1 MKRIY
6 PVVLTLIT
14 AMSLQAQLTQSNHAP
29 AAGDQYTTLD
39 CGATG
44 PGASGAGTVWNFS
57 SVPTLTNAALLHS
70 GVSVSSATYANATVA
85 MGTSVTD
92 ISYYKSSAND
102 LLYYGGN
109 LPIAGYSVSINYTT
123 APAVYASYP
132 MTMGTTSTAVIG
144 GSINVTVPTT
154 AAGPFTGTC
163 RVIADGTGTLILPGG
178 VTYTNVLRVLTS
190 QTISATII
198 LPVTVNQETYNY
210 YAPTIKAPI
219 FTIASTTL
227 TSFSGPSTQTMV
239 TRNKDAV
246 GTATNTTGILENSA
260 VKNTFSVYP
269 NPSTTFVTIL
279 AHGAD
284 AAQALIYDVTGKMV
298 DRASFTDGKA
308 KLDVSEYNK
317 GLYFFT
323 VIASDNSKL
332 GGGKITVSQ

>member
-6 PVVLTLIT
+6 PLVLSLIT
-14 AMSLQAQLTQSNHAP
+14 VLSINAQLTQSNHAP

-39 CGATG
+39 CGATD
-44 PGASGAGTVWNFS
+44 PGASGAGVVWNFS
-57 SVPTLTNAALLHS
+57 AVPTLTNPALLHT
-70 GVSVSSATYANATVA
+70 GVAVSSATYANATVA

-92 ISYYKSSAND
+92 ISYYKSSAGN

-109 LPIAGYSVSINYTT
+109 LPIPSYSVSINYTS
-123 APAVYASYP
+123 APAVYAVYP
-132 MTMGTTSTAVIG
+132 MSLGTTSTAVIG
-144 GSINVTVPTT
+144 GSINVTVPT
-154 AAGPFTGTC
+154 ALSGPFTGNS
-163 RVIADGTGTLILPGG
+163 RVIADGTGTLTLPGG
-178 VTYTNVLRVLTS
+178 VTFTNVMRVLNS

-198 LPVTVNQETYNY
+198 IPVIVTQETYDY
-210 YAPTIKAPI
+210 YAFGIKAPI
-219 FTIASTTL
+219 FSIATTTFAPSFGSTT
-227 TSFSGPSTQTMV
+227 TQTVV

-246 GTATNTTGILENSA
+246 GNPTSLSENSA

-298 DRASFTDGKA
+298 DKVAFNDGKA

-317 GLYFFT
+317 GIYFFT
-323 VIASDNSKL
+323 VLDHDNNKL
-332 GGGKITVSQ
+332 GVGKITVSQ